1 LGEATVSWTEQLRY
15 SVEVFDQPHGS
26 LVEVLARVSDL
37 DMARAVYAVAC
48 QKHPEKF
55 IVLRL
60 KAQILRRSDEE
71 V

>member
-1 LGEATVSWTEQLRY
+1 M
-15 SVEVFDQPHGS
+15 FDKPHGS
-26 LVEVLARVSDL
+26 LLEVLARVSDL

-48 QKHPEKF
+48 EKHPKKF

>member
-1 LGEATVSWTEQLRY
+1 MEQSKRHWIENLPY
-15 SVEVFDQPHGS
+15 SIEVFDKPHGS
-26 LVEVLARVSDL
+26 LVEVLARVHDL

-55 IVLRL
+55 IVLAL
-60 KAQILRRSDEE
+60 KAQILRRSDED

>member
-1 LGEATVSWTEQLRY
+1 M
-15 SVEVFDQPHGS
+15 FDKPHGS
-26 LVEVLARVSDL
+26 LLEVLARVSDL
-37 DMARAVYAVAC
+37 DMARAVYEVAC
-48 QKHPEKF
+48 EKHPKKF

>member
-1 LGEATVSWTEQLRY
+1 
-15 SVEVFDQPHGS
+15 VFDKPHGS
-26 LVEVLARVSDL
+26 LVEVLARVHDL

-55 IVLRL
+55 IVLAL
-60 KAQILRRSDEE
+60 KAQILRRSDED

>member
-1 LGEATVSWTEQLRY
+1 MPPTGPELKAG
-15 SVEVFDQPHGS
+15 HGS
-26 LVEVLARVSDL
+26 LVEVLARVNDL

-48 QKHPEKF
+48 EKHPEKF
-55 IVLRL
+55 IVLAL